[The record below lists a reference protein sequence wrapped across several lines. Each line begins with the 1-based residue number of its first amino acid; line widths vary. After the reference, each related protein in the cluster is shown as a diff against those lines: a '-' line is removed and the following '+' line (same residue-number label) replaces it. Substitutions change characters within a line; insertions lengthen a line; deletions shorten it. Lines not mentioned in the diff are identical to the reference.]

1 MGENAAARGGVRGL
15 LARIDAGLPFL
26 KYLGFSFWV
35 AWFGV
40 AYNTVCWLTPTEE
53 SSAAVNDMFVIST
66 IAHVCALVAC
76 AALYRRAAGV
86 VRRGGFVLGS
96 ALVASVGCVLVIM
109 AGPLYVHSQA
119 MFYAGSAL
127 TGLGT
132 AVLCVNGGLLLCA
145 RRPSEALR
153 TLLACELAACLV
165 EFMVVGLPYVLAT
178 AMFVAMPVLSA
189 LCFACA
195 TARPEPEAVA
205 ESSRLEPTSELWR
218 LLAATFVLCFTAR
231 IAESFFTPAKTPGEL
246 GGEGAVIL
254 FLGVACF
261 AVLLLALAASRRALS
276 FPALFYASAAVIVL
290 AMLTCCLV
298 PGGASAGTVVAS
310 VAFQL
315 FDVAMWSACV
325 LVVYQSKTSATLVV
339 SGMRAVLSS
348 GVAVGALSGARL
360 YSALGAVQIPVW
372 VALALICANAVCLLF
387 VFGRRHMR
395 RLVAAIPDEDDP
407 TVRGQA
413 WEGGPAVSAGIPD
426 AAPAPAEPAP
436 TPCAIAPVPADTAP
450 SPQDA
455 PAPAAPADAREPVRH
470 GRWKA
475 LCLQMASEAGLTE
488 REKEVFVLLA
498 KGRGSQSISDA
509 LTISLYTTRA
519 HTRNIYA
526 KLDVHS
532 RHELSERVEAYV
544 EAHGA

>member
-1 MGENAAARGGVRGL
+1 MGENATADGGLRGL
-15 LARIDAGLPFL
+15 LARLDAGLPFL

-40 AYNTVCWLTPTEE
+40 AYNTVCWLTPTEA
-53 SSAAVNDMFVIST
+53 SSVAVNDMFVIST
-66 IAHVCALVAC
+66 LAHVLALVAC

-86 VRRGGFVLGS
+86 VRRGGFVLAC
-96 ALVASVGCVLVIM
+96 ALLASVGCVLVIL
-109 AGPLYVHSQA
+109 AGPLYVHSRA
-119 MFYAGSAL
+119 MFYVGSVL

-145 RRPSEALR
+145 RRPGEALR
-153 TLLACELAACLV
+153 TLLSCELAACLV
-165 EFMVVGLPYVLAT
+165 EFMVVGLPYVLCT
-178 AMFVAMPVLSA
+178 GMFVAMPVLSA
-189 LCFACA
+189 LCFAVGSV
-195 TARPEPEAVA
+195 RPEPEAVA
-205 ESSRLEPTSELWR
+205 ESSRLEPTAELWR

-231 IAESFFTPAKTPGEL
+231 IAEGFFTPAKTPGEL

-261 AVLLLALAASRRALS
+261 AVLLLALAASRSTLS

-290 AMLTCCLV
+290 AMLACCLV
-298 PGGASAGTVVAS
+298 PGGASAGTAVAS

-325 LVVYQSKTSATLVV
+325 LLVYQSKTSATLVV
-339 SGMRAVLSS
+339 AGMRAVLSL
-348 GVAVGALSGARL
+348 GVAIGALSGARL
-360 YSALGAVQIPVW
+360 YSALGVSQIPAW

-387 VFGRRHMR
+387 VFGHRHMR

-407 TVRGQA
+407 AACGQA
-413 WEGGPAVSAGIPD
+413 PEDGPVASVPVSGPS
-426 AAPAPAEPAP
+426 AAPAPASLA
-436 TPCAIAPVPADTAP
+436 
-450 SPQDA
+450 
-455 PAPAAPADAREPVRH
+455 AAPADVSPASEQPSEAPDAPVPVRH